1 MKHSCHWKSCQK
13 KKGWLVSEDT
23 CQPANHI
30 SKRETVPNA
39 TSLIYQTCQHFTSA
53 WLEKYPIYWWS
64 LQRGIHYVRSLAVEK
79 ICTTVLHP
87 DSEYSCL
94 GFEFPSWTPNIDF
107 RYSLHFLVRIFLQK
121 YWYCSR
127 TMNPSTHQSTA
138 RIIWVP
144 KKNRRCS
151 LSSSFLFLYNHFHF
165 NLDFNICGGIWRL
178 RKQSISHYRSS
189 SEDWSE
195 ILRVIGFCSV
205 DFWSLCQL
213 KVTLSLKQKN
223 RNAKHKDMWNSK
235 LQNSSQIVKLIQSW
249 KRLYE
254 IQGKWKRRSL
264 LVVILLD
271 PRFSVHEKKTLLWL
285 LVR

>member
-53 WLEKYPIYWWS
+53 WLEKCPIYWWS

-94 GFEFPSWTPNIDF
+94 GFEFPSWTPNIDL

-138 RIIWVP
+138 RIIWMP
-144 KKNRRCS
+144 KKNRRFLAIIKFPLPVQS
-151 LSSSFLFLYNHFHF
+151 LSLQPRLQHLWRYLKAEKAKHFS
-165 NLDFNICGGIWRL
+165 LGAL
-178 RKQSISHYRSS
+178 RKTDQRYCGLSGFAAWTFGVSSRS
-189 SEDWSE
+189 
-195 ILRVIGFCSV
+195 RC
-205 DFWSLCQL
+205 
-213 KVTLSLKQKN
+213 
-223 RNAKHKDMWNSK
+223 H
-235 LQNSSQIVKLIQSW
+235 
-249 KRLYE
+249 
-254 IQGKWKRRSL
+254 
-264 LVVILLD
+264 
-271 PRFSVHEKKTLLWL
+271 
-285 LVR
+285 